1 MFDVVIENGLV
12 VDGTGSQPFSA
23 DIAIKDGKI
32 AAIGQDLGST
42 LGSSGKTVDASGCLV
57 TPGFIDLHT
66 HYDGQI
72 TWDEELMPSV
82 NHGVTTVVLGNC
94 GVGFA
99 PCRVGDQE
107 RLVRLMEG
115 VEDLPGTV
123 LHEGISWGWESFG
136 DYLDTIDAIPHTI
149 DFAAMV
155 THDPIRVF
163 AMGDRAIYDEP
174 ATPADI
180 EAMKSLVKDALK
192 AGAIGLSIGRSD
204 AHKTADG
211 DWTPSSEADRAELE
225 GIASALAEMDKGVLQ
240 VVNDF
245 DMMRPG
251 ATFDKEFDLMEAFF
265 KAGKRPSSISLMQ
278 RDFAPEDWIKTIERS
293 EKLNAEGHDISFQVA
308 PRGIGVFQGLD
319 LTFHPLMAFPSYI
332 AIRDLSLADKMAVM
346 SDPDFKKKMLAET
359 PVKLSG
365 QGSTVPPMTDVLI
378 AQYDAFAEKNFV
390 LEQDGKAEYEQSRE
404 HSVAGMARRDGMT
417 VFEKVYDLLLEED
430 GKAMLYYPIYN
441 YTDWNYDAVF
451 KMMQHPKALPG
462 LSDGGAHVGFIC
474 DASFPTY
481 LLSYWT
487 RDRIKQGR
495 EGMELPKAIHMLTAK
510 SADYL
515 GLTDRGRLEVGMKAD
530 INVIDYDRLDLGV
543 PKLVRDLPAGGQR
556 LLQPVSGY
564 KATFVAGQQ
573 VIMNDQVTKARPG
586 RLVRG

>member
-1 MFDVVIENGLV
+1 MYDLVIKNGSI
-12 VDGTGSQPFSA
+12 VDGSGSTPFVA
-23 DIAIKDGKI
+23 DIGIKGGKI
-32 AAIGQDLGST
+32 AEIGPGLTGGNQT
-42 LGSSGKTVDASGCLV
+42 LDARGCIV

-72 TWDEELMPSV
+72 SWDQEMKPSV
-82 NHGVTTVVLGNC
+82 NHGVTTVVMGNC

-99 PCRVGDQE
+99 PCRKGDQE

-123 LHEGISWGWESFG
+123 LHEGISWNWESFG
-136 DYLDTIDAIPHTI
+136 DYLAAIDDIPHTI

-155 THDPIRVF
+155 THDPIRVY
-163 AMGDRAIYDEP
+163 AMGERAMFNEV
-174 ATPADI
+174 ATEDDI
-180 EAMKSLVKDALK
+180 EAMKELVREALD

-211 DWTPSSEADRAELE
+211 DWTPSSEAEEAELV
-225 GIASALAEMDKGVLQ
+225 GLASVLAEKDKGVLQ

-251 ATFDKEFDLMEAFF
+251 HTFDKEFDLMEAFF

-278 RDFAPEDWIKTIERS
+278 RDFAPQDWIKTIERS
-293 EKLNAEGHDISFQVA
+293 EKLNTEGYDVSFQVA

-319 LTFHPLMAFPSYI
+319 LTFHPLMAFPSYL
-332 AIRDLSLADKMAVM
+332 AIRDLPLAERVAIMRE
-346 SDPDFKKKMLAET
+346 PGFKEKMLAET
-359 PVKLSG
+359 PLQLSG
-365 QGSTVPPMTDVLI
+365 EGSTVPPMTDVLI
-378 AQYDAFAEKNFV
+378 AQYEAFAEKNFV
-390 LEQDGKAEYEQSRE
+390 LGQDGKPHYEQSRE
-404 HSVAGMARRDGMT
+404 NSVAGLALKEGMT
-417 VFEKVYDLLLEED
+417 AFEKVYDLLLEND
-430 GKAMLYYPIYN
+430 GLAMIYYPIYN
-441 YTDWNYDAVF
+441 YTDWNYDAVYQ
-451 KMMQHPKALPG
+451 MMNHEKALPG

-487 RDRIKQGR
+487 RDRIREGR
-495 EGMELPKAIHMLTAK
+495 PGMELSKAIHMLTAK

-515 GLTDRGRLEVGMKAD
+515 GLTDRGQIKVGMKAD
-530 INVIDYDRLDLGV
+530 INVIDYDNLDLGV
-543 PKLVRDLPAGGQR
+543 PELVKDLPAGGQR

-564 KATFVAGQQ
+564 KATFVSGQQ
-573 VIMNDQVTKARPG
+573 VIDNDEVTDARPG
-586 RLVRG
+586 RLVRA

>member
-1 MFDVVIENGLV
+1 MYDTIIKSGMIY
-12 VDGTGSQPFSA
+12 DGSGAEPFTA
-23 DIAIKDGKI
+23 DIAISDGKI
-32 AAIGQDLGST
+32 QAIGDNLGAAT
-42 LGSSGKTVDASGCLV
+42 NTIEASGCIV

-72 TWDEELMPSV
+72 SWDQELKPSV
-82 NHGVTTVVLGNC
+82 NHGVTTVVMGNC

-99 PCRVGDQE
+99 PCRKGDQE

-123 LHEGISWGWESFG
+123 LHEGITWNWESFG
-136 DYLDTIDAIPHTI
+136 DYLTAIDNIPHTI

-155 THDPIRVF
+155 THDPIRVY
-163 AMGDRAIYDEP
+163 AMGDRAMFNET
-174 ATPADI
+174 ATDQDLEVMQGLVR
-180 EAMKSLVKDALK
+180 EAME

-211 DWTPSSEADRAELE
+211 DWTPSSEADEKELV
-225 GIASALAEMDKGVLQ
+225 ALASVLGEMDKGVLQ

-265 KAGKRPSSISLMQ
+265 RAGKRPSSISLMQ
-278 RDFAPEDWIKTIERS
+278 RDFAPEDWIKTIKRS
-293 EKLNAEGHDISFQVA
+293 EKMNAEGFDVNFQVA

-319 LTFHPLMAFPSYI
+319 LTFHPLMAYPSYL
-332 AIRDLSLADKMAVM
+332 AIRDLPLAERVSIMK
-346 SDPDFKKKMLAET
+346 DPAYKTKMLAET

-365 QGSTVPPMTDVLI
+365 EGSTVPPMTDVLI
-378 AQYDAFAEKNFV
+378 GQYEAFSEKNFV
-390 LEQDGKAEYEQSRE
+390 LGQDGKPAYEQYRE
-404 HSVAGMARRDGMT
+404 TSVAGLARRDGMT
-417 VFEKVYDLLLEED
+417 AFEKVYDLLLEED
-430 GKAMLYYPIYN
+430 GKAMIYYPIYN

-451 KMMQHPKALPG
+451 EMMNHPKSLPG

-487 RDRIKQGR
+487 RDRKKDGR
-495 EGMELPKAIHMLTAK
+495 DGMELSKAIYMLTKK
-510 SADYL
+510 SAEYL
-515 GLTDRGRLEVGMKAD
+515 GLSDRGVIKEGMKAD
-530 INVIDYDRLDLGV
+530 INVIDYEKLDLGIPEV
-543 PKLVRDLPAGGQR
+543 VKDLPAGGQR
-556 LLQPVSGY
+556 LLQPVAGY
-564 KATFVAGQQ
+564 KATFVSGQQ
-573 VIMNDQVTKARPG
+573 VIENDKVTAARPG
-586 RLVRG
+586 RLVRA

>member
-1 MFDVVIENGLV
+1 MYDLVIKNGSI
-12 VDGTGSQPFSA
+12 VDGSGSMPFVA
-23 DIAIKDGKI
+23 DIGIKGGKI
-32 AAIGQDLGST
+32 AEIGPGLSDGNQ
-42 LGSSGKTVDASGCLV
+42 TVDASGCIV

-72 TWDEELMPSV
+72 SWDQEMKPSV
-82 NHGVTTVVLGNC
+82 NHGVTTVVMGNC

-99 PCRVGDQE
+99 PCRKGDQE

-123 LHEGISWGWESFG
+123 LHEGISWNWESFG
-136 DYLDTIDAIPHTI
+136 DYLAAIDDIPHTI

-155 THDPIRVF
+155 THDPIRVY
-163 AMGDRAIYDEP
+163 AMGERAMFNEV
-174 ATPADI
+174 ATEDDI
-180 EAMKSLVKDALK
+180 EAMKELVREALD

-211 DWTPSSEADRAELE
+211 DWTPSSEADEKELV
-225 GIASALAEMDKGVLQ
+225 GLASVLAEKDKGVLQ

-251 ATFDKEFDLMEAFF
+251 QTFDKEFDLMEAFF

-278 RDFAPEDWIKTIERS
+278 RDFAPQDWIKTIERS
-293 EKLNAEGHDISFQVA
+293 EKLNTEGYNVSFQVA

-319 LTFHPLMAFPSYI
+319 LTFHPLMAFPSYL
-332 AIRDLSLADKMAVM
+332 AIRDLPLAERVAIMRE
-346 SDPDFKKKMLAET
+346 PGFKEKMLAET
-359 PVKLSG
+359 PLQLSG
-365 QGSTVPPMTDVLI
+365 EGSTVPPMTDVLI
-378 AQYDAFAEKNFV
+378 AQYEAFAEKNFV
-390 LEQDGKAEYEQSRE
+390 LGQNGKPHYEQSRE
-404 HSVAGMARRDGMT
+404 NSVAGLARKEGMT
-417 VFEKVYDLLLEED
+417 AFEKVYDLLLEND
-430 GKAMLYYPIYN
+430 GLAMIYYPIYN
-441 YTDWNYDAVF
+441 YTDWNYDAVYQ
-451 KMMQHPKALPG
+451 MMNHDKALPG

-487 RDRIKQGR
+487 RDRIREGR
-495 EGMELPKAIHMLTAK
+495 PGMELSKAIHMLTAK

-515 GLTDRGRLEVGMKAD
+515 GLTDRGQIKVGMKAD
-530 INVIDYDRLDLGV
+530 INVIDYDNLDLGV
-543 PKLVRDLPAGGQR
+543 PELVKDLPAGGQR

-564 KATFVAGQQ
+564 KATFVSGQQ
-573 VIMNDQVTKARPG
+573 VIDNDEVTEARPG
-586 RLVRG
+586 RLVRA

>member
-1 MFDVVIENGLV
+1 MFDTLIQNGLIY
-12 VDGTGSQPFSA
+12 DGTGSSPVKA
-23 DIAIKDGKI
+23 DIAITNGTIQKI
-32 AAIGQDLGST
+32 GSNLGE
-42 LGSSGKTVDASGCLV
+42 ASHVINAENCIV

-72 TWDEELMPSV
+72 SWDQEMKPSV
-82 NHGVTTVVLGNC
+82 NHGVTTVVMGNC

-99 PCRVGDQE
+99 PCRKGDQE

-123 LHEGISWGWESFG
+123 LHEGISWNWESFG
-136 DYLDTIDAIPHTI
+136 DYLNAIDDIPHTI

-155 THDPIRVF
+155 THDPIRVY
-163 AMGDRAIYDEP
+163 AMGDRAMFNEAATDE
-174 ATPADI
+174 DI
-180 EAMKSLVKDALK
+180 AVMQDLVREALE
-192 AGAIGLSIGRSD
+192 AGAMGLSIGRSD

-211 DWTPSSEADRAELE
+211 DWTPSSEADEKELV
-225 GIASALAEMDKGVLQ
+225 GLASVLAEMDKGVLQ

-251 ATFDKEFDLMEAFF
+251 QTFDKEFDLMEAFF

-278 RDFAPEDWIKTIERS
+278 RDFAPQDWINTIKRS
-293 EKLNAEGHDISFQVA
+293 EKINAEGYDVSFQVA

-319 LTFHPLMAFPSYI
+319 LTFHPLMAFPSYL
-332 AIRDLSLADKMAVM
+332 AIRDLPLDERVAIMR
-346 SDPDFKKKMLAET
+346 DPAYKAKMLAET
-359 PVKLSG
+359 PVQLSG
-365 QGSTVPPMTDVLI
+365 DGSTVPPMTDVLI
-378 AQYDAFAEKNFV
+378 AQYEAFAEKNFV
-390 LEQDGKAEYEQSRE
+390 LGQDGKPHYEQSRE
-404 HSVAGMARRDGMT
+404 NSVAGLARRDG
-417 VFEKVYDLLLEED
+417 VSAFDKVYDLLLEDE
-430 GKAMLYYPIYN
+430 GRAMIYYPIYN

-451 KMMQHPKALPG
+451 EMMNHPKALPG

-487 RDRIKQGR
+487 RDRINEGR
-495 EGMELPKAIHMLTAK
+495 PGMALEQAIYMLTKK

-515 GLTDRGRLEVGMKAD
+515 GLTDRGMLKEGMKAD
-530 INVIDYDRLDLGV
+530 INVIDYEALDLGV
-543 PKLVRDLPAGGQR
+543 PEIVKDLPAGGQR

-564 KATFVAGQQ
+564 KATFVSGQQ
-573 VIMNDQVTKARPG
+573 VIENDQVTQARPG
-586 RLVRG
+586 RLVRA